1 MKKNLLLSLSIA
13 LLSSCSPR
21 ITTSLFKKEKPLS
34 KNSIVIVYDKND
46 TLPVTTV
53 KLGTTK
59 VNDNVSTAEF
69 DYNSVI
75 DIAKLEAR
83 KAGGN
88 AIRII
93 KHQMPNLLNTGH
105 EVYADILKIDTSIV
119 YQRFNEKYKESN
131 IIIPYSHWR
140 LAIDGGYSYSLGK
153 DVPNSDTRIQTYN
166 NQMRNGLNVGA
177 EINYFVVNGQMGIG
191 INYKS
196 VTSQNSL
203 AGVTYSNN
211 GQIGRAHV

>member
-93 KHQMPNLLNTGH
+93 KHQMPNLLNT
-105 EVYADILKIDTSIV
+105 
-119 YQRFNEKYKESN
+119 
-131 IIIPYSHWR
+131 
-140 LAIDGGYSYSLGK
+140 
-153 DVPNSDTRIQTYN
+153 
-166 NQMRNGLNVGA
+166 
-177 EINYFVVNGQMGIG
+177 
-191 INYKS
+191 
-196 VTSQNSL
+196 
-203 AGVTYSNN
+203 
-211 GQIGRAHV
+211 